1 MWRQRSVEQR
11 VANVSHVL
19 ARGAVRKPNLP
30 DSVWSSATSR
40 GNKCVKEICKQDK
53 TEKRSSA
60 TTETRSDH
68 KLTSAFVMMAS
79 DEFCTA
85 EEGCQV
91 QNWYIQSQ
99 NQQSACRRKARHTPI
114 HALKHTH
121 THRYWTCSK
130 VLRQRCKYKTSS
142 STSATERNRSWFR
155 EEHLSA
161 ISRYVSPDPQL
172 RYVTSCGSSCLW
184 PGPARQDPDV
194 FSGDIERLSQ
204 VKKTV
209 SVRMV
214 WRRSGTLQRP
224 FCFVRR
230 WKWTY

>member
-121 THRYWTCSK
+121 THTQILNMLK
-130 VLRQRCKYKTSS
+130 G
-142 STSATERNRSWFR
+142 STSALQVQN
-155 EEHLSA
+155 LVLY
-161 ISRYVSPDPQL
+161 ISY
-172 RYVTSCGSSCLW
+172 
-184 PGPARQDPDV
+184 
-194 FSGDIERLSQ
+194 
-204 VKKTV
+204 
-209 SVRMV
+209 
-214 WRRSGTLQRP
+214 
-224 FCFVRR
+224 
-230 WKWTY
+230 WKEQILV

>member
-19 ARGAVRKPNLP
+19 ARGAVQKSNLP

-53 TEKRSSA
+53 KEKRCCA

-85 EEGCQV
+85 EEGSQV

-99 NQQSACRRKARHTPI
+99 NQQSACRRTAQHTPI

-121 THRYWTCSK
+121 THTHTQILNMLK
-130 VLRQRCKYKTSS
+130 G
-142 STSATERNRSWFR
+142 STSALQVQN
-155 EEHLSA
+155 LVLY
-161 ISRYVSPDPQL
+161 ISY
-172 RYVTSCGSSCLW
+172 
-184 PGPARQDPDV
+184 
-194 FSGDIERLSQ
+194 
-204 VKKTV
+204 
-209 SVRMV
+209 
-214 WRRSGTLQRP
+214 
-224 FCFVRR
+224 
-230 WKWTY
+230 WKEQILV